1 MQGQSILLCIL
12 LYTGIIVFV
21 CRHLLMITRHN
32 VVSVCSLCFVCV
44 LCMCACVC
52 VCEICWSD
60 FTDSLAGDEYGQRI
74 KR

>member
-1 MQGQSILLCIL
+1 
-12 LYTGIIVFV
+12 
-21 CRHLLMITRHN
+21 MITRHN